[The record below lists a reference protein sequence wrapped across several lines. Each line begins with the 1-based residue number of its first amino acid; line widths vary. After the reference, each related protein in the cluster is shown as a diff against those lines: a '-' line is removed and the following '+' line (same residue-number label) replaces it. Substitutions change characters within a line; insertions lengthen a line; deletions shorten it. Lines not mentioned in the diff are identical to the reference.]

1 LAALAKGPIAF
12 YLQPAVTNDGD
23 VFVDPQAITNDELRQ
38 LIWLEK
44 ENARLQR
51 LVAELLIKN
60 EELRQMHLAYST
72 ASDS

>member
-1 LAALAKGPIAF
+1 
-12 YLQPAVTNDGD
+12 
-23 VFVDPQAITNDELRQ
+23 VDPQAITNDELRQ